1 MEEKRFNKEET
12 LTREAPI
19 FVERMHHENDEDS
32 PAPIR
37 ATFAT
42 DDPVPMFDY
51 AQFRFVPQ
59 VLRMDAVAPVNQVPM
74 LDSHRRESNADVIG
88 SGRDI
93 EVSDRKMTGTLVF
106 DMEDPLG
113 AATERK
119 IRNGH
124 ITDVSIGYE
133 VLEQEYIAPN
143 TTRSISGVNYEGGS
157 QGLNI
162 VTSWRAKEI
171 SPTPIGADGAAKIRE
186 QAARAAGF
194 SSVAEAAEKLSA
206 KAEQQENKTDKDMSQ
221 EKSGATAPEQ
231 LEPLA
236 ESVGIRSRSE
246 AITAAPSN
254 DHERI
259 REIAA
264 LGKRFDVPQEDID
277 LAELKG
283 TSVEEFRN
291 SLVSRL
297 ESRQS
302 APQIDQG
309 IGLERKEVEQFSIRK
324 AILDIRAG
332 RGLQGLEAEVSEA
345 TAQKLDLERSPYS
358 LHIPMDVLSSRDL
371 EAGVAAEGGNT
382 VQTDLGSMIDIL
394 RNRMTVVN
402 AGATLLSGLRGN
414 VALPKQ
420 DGAATASWVDEEGSV
435 SETAQSFAQVT
446 LNPQRLSARTVYS
459 DLLVRQS
466 SIAIENF
473 VRDDLMR
480 VTAIELDRTALHGSG
495 VAPEPTGIENQTGVN
510 TVTFGAAATWAKIL
524 EFEELIAVDNADF
537 GTMSWITTP
546 EVRGALKGAE
556 KATNTAQFIWGSDNT
571 VNGYRT
577 FVTNQVASD
586 KVVFGNFAS
595 LLIGSWGSQTVTVD
609 PFSKAQTGQFV
620 VTCSG
625 FYDLAVRHGESFAI
639 STDSGAQ

>member
-1 MEEKRFNKEET
+1 MEEKRFNSEEI

-19 FVERMHHENDEDS
+19 VIERGDKETEEEYG
-32 PAPIR
+32 PIR
-37 ATFAT
+37 AVFAT
-42 DDPVPMFDY
+42 DDPVMMFDY

-59 VLRMDAVAPVNQVPM
+59 TLRMDAVAPVKQVPM

-93 EVSDRKMTGTLVF
+93 EIGERNMVGTLVF
-106 DMEDPLG
+106 DTEDPL
-113 AATERK
+113 AVATERK

-133 VLEQEYIAPN
+133 VLEQEYIQPN
-143 TTRSISGVNYEGGS
+143 TSRSIRGVDYEGGK
-157 QGLNI
+157 QGLNV

-186 QAARAAGF
+186 QAARAAGY
-194 SSVAEAAEKLSA
+194 SSVAEAAQQISA
-206 KAEQQENKTDKDMSQ
+206 KAEQQQKQKQDKIMSENKAGVD
-221 EKSGATAPEQ
+221 APEQ
-231 LEPLA
+231 EPV
-236 ESVGIRSRSE
+236 ESVGIRGGH
-246 AITAAPSN
+246 ITATPSN
-254 DHERI
+254 DHDRV
-259 REIAA
+259 REISA
-264 LGKRFDVPQEDID
+264 LGKRFDVPQEQID

-283 TSVEEFRN
+283 TSVDDFRK
-291 SLVSRL
+291 SLVERL
-297 ESRQS
+297 ESRT
-302 APQIDQG
+302 AKAEQIDQG
-309 IGLERKEVEQFSIRK
+309 IGMEKREREKFSIRK

-345 TAQKLDLERSPYS
+345 TAKAYDLERSPYS
-358 LHIPMDVLSSRDL
+358 LHIPMDILASRDL
-371 EAGVAAEGGNT
+371 EAGVTTEGGHT
-382 VQTDLGSMIDIL
+382 VATDLGSMIDLL
-394 RNRMTVVN
+394 RNRMTVVE

-446 LNPQRLSARTVYS
+446 LSPKRLSARTVYS
-459 DLLVRQS
+459 DQLVRQS

-510 TVTFGAAATWAKIL
+510 TVTFGAAATWAKVL

-546 EVRGALKGAE
+546 EVRGAWKAAE
-556 KATNTAQFIWGSDNT
+556 KATNTAQFIWGADNT

-595 LLIGSWGSQTVTVD
+595 LLIGSFGSQTITVD

-620 VTCSG
+620 VTTSG
-625 FYDLAVRHGESFAI
+625 FYDLAVRHGESFAF

>member
-1 MEEKRFNKEET
+1 MEEKRLNSEEIS
-12 LTREAPI
+12 TREAPI
-19 FVERMHHENDEDS
+19 VIERAEGEDE
-32 PAPIR
+32 APIR
-37 ATFAT
+37 AVFAT

-59 VLRMDAVAPVNQVPM
+59 MLRMDSLAPVDQVPM

-88 SGRDI
+88 SGREI
-93 EVSDRKMTGTLVF
+93 EIGERNMVGTLVF

-113 AATERK
+113 AATARK
-119 IRNGH
+119 IRAGH

-133 VLEQEYIAPN
+133 VTDQEYIAPN
-143 TTRSISGVNYEGGS
+143 TSRNVRGVDYEGGKA
-157 QGLNI
+157 GLNV
-162 VTSWRAKEI
+162 VTSWRAREI

-194 SSVAEAAEKLSA
+194 SSVEEAARKLSA
-206 KAEQQENKTDKDMSQ
+206 QVEQQTKTNKETKIMSE
-221 EKSGATAPEQ
+221 EKSGASAPEQ
-231 LEPLA
+231 LEPQA
-236 ESVGIRSRSE
+236 EPAGIRSRSE
-246 AITAAPSN
+246 HITAAPSN
-254 DHERI
+254 DLDRV

-264 LGKRFDVPQEDID
+264 LGKRFDVPQSKVD

-291 SLVSRL
+291 SLVSTL
-297 ESRQS
+297 EGR
-302 APQIDQG
+302 AGEVEIDQG
-309 IGLERKEVEQFSIRK
+309 IGMSKTERQTFSIRK

-345 TAQKLDLERSPYS
+345 TADRLDLERSPYS
-358 LHIPMDVLSSRDL
+358 LHLPMDVIASRDL
-371 EAGVAAEGGNT
+371 EAGVTTEGGHT
-382 VQTDLGSMIDIL
+382 VQTDLGSMIDLL

-435 SETAQSFAQVT
+435 TETAQSFAQVT
-446 LNPQRLSARTVYS
+446 LSPQRLSARTVYS

-495 VAPEPTGIENQTGVN
+495 TPPEPTGIENQAAVN
-510 TVTFGAAATWAKIL
+510 NVTFTTAATWAKIL

-546 EVRGALKGAE
+546 EVRGAWKAAE
-556 KATNTAQFIWGSDNT
+556 KATNTAQFIWDSDNM

-595 LLIGSWGSQTVTVD
+595 LLVGSWGSQTITVD

-620 VTCSG
+620 VTTSG
-625 FYDLAVRHGESFAI
+625 FYDVAVRHGESFCF
-639 STDSGAQ
+639 STDSGAL